1 MPHSHHKRLQ
11 LLLAM
16 NRMTHRLIYLVILII
31 IICIGL
37 YSRGMTGWIT
47 EIIDFKD
54 VVWAM
59 MIYFLFRIVFP
70 GWSIMK
76 TAIAGIS
83 FSFLVE
89 VSQLYHAH
97 WIDQLRNT
105 FLGGLV
111 LGTSFVW
118 GDLAAYLC
126 GIGFGI
132 IIDYLVRSYLKSK
145 YPEHANELKKN

>member
-1 MPHSHHKRLQ
+1 
-11 LLLAM
+11 
-16 NRMTHRLIYLVILII
+16 MTHRLIYLVILII

-37 YSRGMTGWIT
+37 YSRGMTGVIT

-54 VVWAM
+54 VIWAM
-59 MIYFLFRIVFP
+59 MIYFLFRIVFLE
-70 GWSIMK
+70 WSMKK

-89 VSQLYHAH
+89 ASQLYHAY
-97 WIDQLRNT
+97 WIDQLRST
-105 FLGGLV
+105 FLGGLI

-118 GDLAAYLC
+118 GDLVAYLF

-132 IIDYLVRSYLKSK
+132 IIDYFVKSYFISRLSR
-145 YPEHANELKKN
+145 